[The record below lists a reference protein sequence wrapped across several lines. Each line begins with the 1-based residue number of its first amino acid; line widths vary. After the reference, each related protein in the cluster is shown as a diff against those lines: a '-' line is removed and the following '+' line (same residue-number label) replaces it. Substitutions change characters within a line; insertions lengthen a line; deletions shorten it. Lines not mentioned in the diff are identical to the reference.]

1 MIYKEEVRP
10 LTKDRVFTIVLSE
23 RDFITNELDSLGTL
37 LLEECD
43 KSDNISDK
51 LLALQVM
58 VSSIEK
64 KYKLLEEENEEK
76 N

>member
-1 MIYKEEVRP
+1 MTYKEEVRP

-43 KSDNISDK
+43 KSDKISDK
-51 LLALQVM
+51 LLALQV
-58 VSSIEK
+58 VVNSIEK
-64 KYKLLEEENEEK
+64 KYKLLKEK
-76 N
+76 K

>member
-23 RDFITNELDSLGTL
+23 RDFITNGLDDSDTL
-37 LLEECD
+37 LLDECG
-43 KSDNISDK
+43 KSNKVSDK
-51 LLALQVM
+51 LLALQVV

-64 KYKLLEEENEEK
+64 KSKLSK
-76 N
+76 NKK